1 MRILN
6 ILLILILRNFK
17 MTQVLIDKK
26 KYVIIPIKEYEL
38 LQKKAALKS
47 KPEKLFSIE
56 EARAYSKIKINKWA
70 AEKLL

>member
-56 EARAYSKIKINKWA
+56 EASAYSKIKINKWA